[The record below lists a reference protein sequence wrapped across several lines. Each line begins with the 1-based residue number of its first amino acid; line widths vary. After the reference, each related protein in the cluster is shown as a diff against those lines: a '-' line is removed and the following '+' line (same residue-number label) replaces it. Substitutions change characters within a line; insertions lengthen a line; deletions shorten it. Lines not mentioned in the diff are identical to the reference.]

1 MNILV
6 IDTCYAACI
15 VGVVK
20 YRPSE
25 HAGGLVGMDRGP
37 RVKPEG
43 QCVRMD
49 RGQSEALM
57 PMVQDVVAD
66 AGITLSDIGLIAVNV
81 GPGSFT
87 GVRVGIA
94 AARGL
99 AIGIGCDVQGV
110 TSTDALYMARGN
122 GMPARV
128 AIDTR
133 RGDYFVAD
141 YQTCADA
148 PMDTAKICILDRYN
162 NPAGDMSVIL
172 EADVLN
178 DPRDYVAHVAN
189 LAAHIYANGVEGRR
203 AVANPVYMRDA
214 EVSTPKRP

>member
-1 MNILV
+1 MTILV

-15 VGVVK
+15 VGVAK
-20 YRPSE
+20 DGAILAQR
-25 HAGGLVGMDRGP
+25 
-37 RVKPEG
+37 
-43 QCVRMD
+43 CVPMD
-49 RGQSEALM
+49 RGQSETLI

-66 AGITLSDIGLIAVNV
+66 GGITLSDIGLIAVNV

-110 TSTDALYMARGN
+110 TSTDAIYVARGN
-122 GMPARV
+122 GAPARV

-148 PMDTAKICILDRYN
+148 PIDTAKIR
-162 NPAGDMSVIL
+162 IL
-172 EADVLN
+172 ESHDPVGDIPAIRETDVVN
-178 DPRDYVAHVAN
+178 DPRDYVVHLAN
-189 LAAHIYANGVEGRR
+189 LAAHLYANDSTGRR
-203 AVANPVYMRDA
+203 GVAAPIYLRDA